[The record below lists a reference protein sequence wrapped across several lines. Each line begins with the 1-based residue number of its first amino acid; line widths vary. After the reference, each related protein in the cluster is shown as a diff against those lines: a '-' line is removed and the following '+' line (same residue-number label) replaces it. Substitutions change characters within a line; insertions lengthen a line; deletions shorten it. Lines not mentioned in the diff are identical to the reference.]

1 MYENHRATT
10 RFILNVAIRIRRL
23 DQMGSIEH
31 TVVCSNISAGG
42 VYFSSD
48 VQLNL
53 DTPVRLYLMMPE
65 QIFGRSTGRWR
76 CEGRVIHIH
85 PSTRLGSELGVG
97 LSFQNYEML
106 AAQSPEATGEQLS
119 LRAWCAGKH

>member
-1 MYENHRATT
+1 MYQNHRATT
-10 RFILNVAIRIRRL
+10 RFNLNVAIRIRRL

-31 TVVCSNISAGG
+31 TVICSNISAGG

-65 QIFGRSTGRWR
+65 QVFGRGTGRWR

-85 PSTRLGSELGVG
+85 PSTRPGGELGVG
-97 LSFQNYEML
+97 LSFQNYAML
-106 AAQSPEATGEQLS
+106 AAQSPEETAKQFS
-119 LRAWCAGKH
+119 LRAWYAEKH